1 MICPYCAEPIEIY
14 VDPGGGEHQDYIE
27 DCSVCCR
34 PIRFIAAWRDEAGEY
49 EVEALAED

>member
-34 PIRFIAAWRDEAGEY
+34 PIRFISTWQDEAGEY
-49 EVEALAED
+49 AVEALAED